1 MNFFRSLTQFFQ
13 QIESI
18 KDLNSE
24 DNLHM
29 INILGKATLEN
40 ETVEKFLY
48 FCKHVQST
56 LLQPEE
62 ILNAKQFNKEFLGHL
77 PIHQDLRDALKQWE
91 TDSTISFKGLRADSA
106 KYELLIAQD
115 WNRQE
120 NLDVVENSLRNYKA
134 NILRLKR
141 MLNDY
146 KVSPQKY
153 DNGKDDIVLNGSR
166 IKLPK
171 GKKIKFQFRSKDV
184 IHSAYFPHFRAQM
197 NTVPGMKTFFTFEP
211 KETNQ
216 EFFDKVVEEGK
227 VYMHITRDEEGNIL
241 SKEERPGT
249 TGYVLLCNKICGA
262 SHYNMKMFIDVVEPE
277 EFEQYLN
284 DLTFFK

>member
-1 MNFFRSLTQFFQ
+1 M
-13 QIESI
+13 
-18 KDLNSE
+18 
-24 DNLHM
+24 
-29 INILGKATLEN
+29 
-40 ETVEKFLY
+40 
-48 FCKHVQST
+48 
-56 LLQPEE
+56 
-62 ILNAKQFNKEFLGHL
+62 
-77 PIHQDLRDALKQWE
+77 LK
-91 TDSTISFKGLRADSA
+91 
-106 KYELLIAQD
+106 
-115 WNRQE
+115 
-120 NLDVVENSLRNYKA
+120 
-134 NILRLKR
+134 
-141 MLNDY
+141 DY
-146 KVSPQKY
+146 KQSPQKY
-153 DNGKDDIVLNGSR
+153 DNGKDDIVLNGNR

-249 TGYVLLCNKICGA
+249 TGYVLICNKICGA

-277 EFEQYLN
+277 EFEQYLK
-284 DLTFFK
+284 DLTFGNDEKQIPISVFEND